1 MPSLFRRIAL
11 AVPFSAL
18 ILSSCIGIDA
28 SVEFRG
34 DLSGSIALEYR
45 ISRMVESMG
54 KLDGNEAWLP
64 LPVGRGDFE
73 RTVARVNGLTLTSFS
88 SKETETDLVVSAV
101 LAFANPTSLITF
113 LDATGRSASFS
124 ADGSTRK
131 LTLKLAEGG
140 GSLDPD
146 LERLVVTVFKDYSI
160 NLKVK
165 TPGIPESSLGTVTA
179 STRTAA
185 YESPV
190 ADLLSS
196 KTPVRWEISWKE

>member
-11 AVPFSAL
+11 AVPLSAL
-18 ILSSCIGIDA
+18 LLSSCIGIDA
-28 SVEFRG
+28 AVEFRG

-64 LPVGRGDFE
+64 LPVGRADFE
-73 RTVARVNGLTLTSFS
+73 RTVARVSGLTLTSFS
-88 SKETETDLVVSAV
+88 SKETETDVVISAV
-101 LAFANPTSLITF
+101 LAFANPASLVTF
-113 LDATGRSASFS
+113 LDATGRAASFA
-124 ADGSTRK
+124 ADGATRK

-146 LERLVVTVFKDYSI
+146 LERLVVTVFKGYSVK
-160 NLKVK
+160 LKVK
-165 TPGIPESSLGTVTA
+165 TPAIPQSSLGAVNESSRTA
-179 STRTAA
+179 S

-196 KTPVRWEISWKE
+196 KTPVRWEIAWKE